1 MSVLQVDVKQTI
13 ASKNNKLAKFLPPFF
28 IRWIEKLIHQ
38 DEINQFLLKH
48 ENDTAIEFAQN
59 GLKEFAQASITVT
72 NEKMIPK
79 EGRYIVVSNHPLGAI
94 DGLALISLIGKYR
107 DDIKFPVNDLLMA
120 IKPMHG
126 IFIPIN
132 KHGKN
137 SIEAAKELHNTFLSD
152 DLILY
157 FPAGICSR
165 KIKGKIQDL
174 EWKKTIIQK
183 AKEYQR
189 DIIPVFFEG
198 RNSERFYRLANWR
211 KRLGIKVNLEM
222 ILLPDEMVKQK
233 GNRFTVTFGAPISYS
248 TFDSSKTPK
257 EWAAWLQKQTT
268 ELAAKMHKD
277 NLTN

>member
-1 MSVLQVDVKQTI
+1 MNALQIDVKQTI
-13 ASKNNKLAKFLPPFF
+13 ASKNKKLAKWVPRFV

-38 DEINQFLLKH
+38 DEINKFLEKH
-48 ENDTAIEFAQN
+48 QNDHPLDFAKY
-59 GLKEFAQASITVT
+59 GLEEFAQATIAVQHE
-72 NEKMIPK
+72 EKIPQT
-79 EGRYIVVSNHPLGAI
+79 GRYIVVSNHPLGGI

-107 DDIKFPVNDLLMA
+107 NDIKFPVNDLLMA

-132 KHGKN
+132 KHGRN
-137 SIEAAKELHNTFLSD
+137 NLDAVTELHQAFASN

-157 FPAGICSR
+157 FPAGLCSR

-198 RNSERFYRLANWR
+198 KNSTRFYRIANWR

-222 ILLPDEMVKQK
+222 ILLPGEMLKQK
-233 GNRFTVTFGAPISYS
+233 GNKFTATFGDAVSYK
-248 TFDSSKTPK
+248 TFDTSKTPQ
-257 EWAAWLQKQTT
+257 EWAAWLRK
-268 ELAAKMHKD
+268 
-277 NLTN
+277 LTMKTGNVNIE